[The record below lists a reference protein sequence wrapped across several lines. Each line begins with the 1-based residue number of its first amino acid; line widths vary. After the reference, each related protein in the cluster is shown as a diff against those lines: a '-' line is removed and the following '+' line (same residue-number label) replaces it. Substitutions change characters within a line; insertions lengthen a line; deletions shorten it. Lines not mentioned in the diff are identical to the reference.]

1 MSASSSRPARFHRYV
16 ALGDSFTE
24 GVGDVDPLR
33 PNGVRGWADR
43 VAEVLAADAAL
54 HGEPFGYA
62 NLAIRGRKMRGI
74 LDEQIEPAL
83 ALEPDLV
90 SIYAGVND
98 ILRPRVDIDAIMR
111 DYRAALWRLRDAGI
125 TIALFTAFDPGT
137 KGFFGPL
144 RGRLAIYNEHVR
156 ELAEETGSIIL
167 DSWRMRPERP
177 ETMWADDRIHLN
189 AIGHQY
195 VAIKVLETLGIPH
208 ELVELVPEPGPLIS
222 AAERRAANIEWLRR
236 DAVPFVNRRLR
247 GRSSGD
253 DMDPRFAT
261 YVVNPGSV
269 ATETVSY

>member
-1 MSASSSRPARFHRYV
+1 M

-24 GVGDVDPLR
+24 GVGDVDPAR
-33 PNGVRGWADR
+33 PNAVRGWADR
-43 VAEVLAADAAL
+43 VAEAMAIDAAA

-62 NLAIRGRKMRGI
+62 NLAIRGRKMGKI
-74 LDEQIEPAL
+74 LAEQIEPAL

-90 SIYAGVND
+90 TIYSGVND

-111 DYRAALWRLRDAGI
+111 DYRAALRRLGEADI
-125 TIALFTAFDPGT
+125 TVGVFTAFDPGT

-156 ELAEETGSIIL
+156 ELAEETGAVIL

-195 VAIKVLETLGIPH
+195 VAIRVLDTLGVPH
-208 ELVELVPEPGPLIS
+208 DLVELEPEPTPQIGVV
-222 AAERRAANIEWLRR
+222 ERRAATLEWLRR

-253 DMDPRFAT
+253 DMDPKFAT
-261 YVVNPGSV
+261 YVANPEPS
-269 ATETVSY
+269 AAEAASC